1 MGLFDR
7 AGLPAADFRS
17 LTEAVGRR
25 VRVLAW
31 ARGAD
36 GPAVGLADRLAVR
49 GPDAWRFI
57 GWHEIASGGW
67 DAETGRLRWRVID
80 GVRDD
85 LVLDGPGL
93 LPELFRERVEASIV
107 VQERLE
113 LARGRVAL
121 IAARRRLGDEHAP
134 LTWSISRHGGS
145 FDSAQADQADA
156 ELARLRAEY
165 DIA

>member
-36 GPAVGLADRLAVR
+36 GPVVGLADRLAVR
-49 GPDAWRFI
+49 GPQAWRFI
-57 GWHEIASGGW
+57 GWHEVASGGW
-67 DAETGRLRWRVID
+67 DTETGQLRWRLTD
-80 GVRDD
+80 GVRDAV
-85 LVLDGPGL
+85 VLDGPGS

-113 LARGRVAL
+113 LARGRAAMIV
-121 IAARRRLGDEHAP
+121 ARRRLDDGRAP
-134 LTWSISRHGGS
+134 LQWTVTQHGGS